1 VPTPTVPASTTPL
14 PAVAAAAAAQP
25 QAAGV
30 VATVRTDL
38 YVAEISSRGG
48 DIVRL
53 ELVRHGDTEDK
64 GRNFVLF
71 DNGVKHV
78 YQAQSGVIGEGLPNH
93 KTEWT
98 LAGGERVLKDGDNS
112 LEVRLEASAA
122 DRSKISKTY
131 VFQRGSYQIELR
143 HEGAKAGSHAYYQI
157 TRDGKPADGQSNSMM
172 MGVVTF
178 TGPAVYTDAEK
189 FQKIEFADIEKNKA
203 KVLAEGR

>member
-1 VPTPTVPASTTPL
+1 VRAERRRFPRQRRFRLSPL
-14 PAVAAAAAAQP
+14 PLAQP

-122 DRSKISKTY
+122 DGSKISKTY

-143 HEGAKAGSHAYYQI
+143 TKAQRRGATPTI
-157 TRDGKPADGQSNSMM
+157 RLR
-172 MGVVTF
+172 VTANRP
-178 TGPAVYTDAEK
+178 TGRA
-189 FQKIEFADIEKNKA
+189 I
-203 KVLAEGR
+203 R